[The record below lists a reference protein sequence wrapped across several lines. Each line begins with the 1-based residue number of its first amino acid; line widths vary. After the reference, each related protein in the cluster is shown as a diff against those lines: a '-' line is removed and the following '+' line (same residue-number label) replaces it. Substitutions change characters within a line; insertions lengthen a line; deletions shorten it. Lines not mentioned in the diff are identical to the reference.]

1 MRGIFLFILAVPWI
15 AFALF
20 KPHVGVLI
28 WNWFSH
34 MNPHL
39 EVGGWVRAFPFL
51 DYTAACTIIG
61 MFIGRDKKSFPA
73 HPIMLALILYA
84 IWVLF
89 TTVTAFNIDLAIPKL
104 THFLKVLLFAF
115 VAIIVMQSPMRLK
128 AFVWVM
134 ALSLGYVSI
143 KGGLFTIITGGG
155 ARVQGA
161 GGMIEDNNQLAM
173 ALSMFLPVAFWL
185 FQHPPH
191 RLLKWPMLGATV
203 LTAIS
208 VLGTQSRGGFVALA
222 AVLAMALLKNKKRF
236 AYIALAIPLVIGAIT
251 FMPDNW
257 KNRIQSTENATED
270 DSFVGR
276 VSMWRFSTNLT
287 SDNFIEGG
295 GFNVFSDG
303 RARELYMPPGFEPRA
318 PHSIYFE
325 VLAEHGY
332 VGLILFLTVLF
343 TGWYSAGSAAKRF
356 SPYDQTKW
364 LADLCITIQLS
375 LVGYAVGGLTVNIA
389 TFDFFYHLLAVVVM
403 ANVVGEKIIIKGVTI
418 NGQDANA
425 ATTLEKWSPNK
436 PTILRSD

>member
-1 MRGIFLFILAVPWI
+1 MRGYFLLMIAIPWI

-39 EVGGWVRAFPFL
+39 EVAGWVRTFPFL
-51 DYTAACTIIG
+51 DGVAACTIVG
-61 MFIGRDKKSFPA
+61 MLIGRDKKSFPS
-73 HPIMLALILYA
+73 HPIMLALVLYL

-89 TTVTAFNIDLAIPKL
+89 TTVAAFNVDLAILKL
-104 THFLKVLLFAF
+104 IHFLKVLLFAF

-134 ALSLGYVSI
+134 ALSLAYVSV
-143 KGGLFTIITGGG
+143 KGGLFTILTGGG

-173 ALSMFLPVAFWL
+173 ALSMFLPVAYWH

-191 RLLKWPMLGATV
+191 KLLKWPMLGATA

-208 VLGTQSRGGFVALA
+208 ILGTQSRGGFVAFA
-222 AVLAMALLKNKKRF
+222 AVMAMTLLKSKRKF
-236 AYIALAIPLVIGAIT
+236 AYIALVVPLVIGAIT
-251 FMPDNW
+251 FMPDSW
-257 KNRIQSTENATED
+257 KERIQSTENATED

-276 VSMWRFSTNLT
+276 VSMWKFSTNLAG
-287 SDNFIEGG
+287 DNFLEGG
-295 GFNVFSDG
+295 GFDVFYDEK
-303 RARELYMPPGFEPRA
+303 ARELYMPDGFEPRA

-332 VGLILFLTVLF
+332 IGLILFLTILF

-356 SPYDQTKW
+356 QSYDQTKW
-364 LADLCITIQLS
+364 LADLCTAIQLS

-389 TFDFFYHLLAVVVM
+389 TFDFFYHLLAVIVM
-403 ANVVGEKIIIKGVTI
+403 ANVVGEKIIIKGVTVD
-418 NGQDANA
+418 GQDANV
-425 ATTLEKWSPNK
+425 TTILEKWSPTRQSQK
-436 PTILRSD
+436 HT

>member
-1 MRGIFLFILAVPWI
+1 MRGLFLFVLAAPWI

-39 EVGGWVRAFPFL
+39 EVGGWVRTFPFL
-51 DYTAACTIIG
+51 DFAAGCTIIG
-61 MFIGRDKKSFPA
+61 IILGRDKKSFPS
-73 HPIMLALILYA
+73 HPIMLALILYF

-89 TTVTAFNIDLAIPKL
+89 TTIAAFNVDLAIPKL

-128 AFVWVM
+128 AFVWIM
-134 ALSLGYVSI
+134 ALSLAYVAV
-143 KGGLFTIITGGG
+143 KGGLFTILTGGG

-173 ALSMFLPVAFWL
+173 ALSMFLPVAYWH

-191 RLLKWPMLGATV
+191 PLLKWPMLGATALV
-203 LTAIS
+203 AIS
-208 VLGTQSRGGFVALA
+208 ILGTQSRGGFVAFA
-222 AVLAMALLKNKKRF
+222 AVMAMTLLKSNKKF
-236 AYIALAIPLVIGAIT
+236 VYIALVVPLVIGAVT
-251 FMPDNW
+251 FMPDSW

-276 VSMWRFSTNLT
+276 VSMWKFSTNLAG
-287 SDNFIEGG
+287 DNILEGG
-295 GFNVFSDG
+295 GFDVFYDDK
-303 RARELYMPPGFEPRA
+303 ARELYMPSGFKPRA

-332 VGLILFLTVLF
+332 VGLILFLSILF

-356 SPYDQTKW
+356 RPYDQTKW
-364 LADLCITIQLS
+364 LSDLCAAIQLS

-418 NGQDANA
+418 DGKDTKV
-425 ATTLEKWSPNK
+425 TTVLEKWSPHK
-436 PTILRSD
+436 A